1 MNNTSIYKPLS
12 LKEVFTLDY
21 FYNKPIN
28 MMLPEYKL
36 SEIGSDYKTTLK
48 NLTNN
53 GFLRKSTIQEEIEH
67 LTISDL
73 KTILKLKKLKVSGNK
88 PILLERLFSN
98 IETNELKPYSPSSF
112 YILTELGKQELNKNE
127 AYLLNSKYFD
137 FSIGVIS
144 KAKEYLEKQNPDV
157 TGTEIIYYVYHQQR
171 KRAIN
176 NKDFTYNGLWG
187 LLSKMAIFMSKIGD
201 SKNALKTYIEF
212 IALHISGCRDLQKNK
227 TVYIAHQKHNYITPY
242 YISEIQKNAIASGI
256 LYSNFDSFLLAVLD
270 EFFPILP
277 FSYYKPKTVAYI
289 IKTLLNG
296 ETVDFS
302 KLKPDYI
309 LTSKKEHELHSMFG
323 GFSFKTKSQNNTDDF
338 VKNLKD
344 WLKNPQSQPE
354 IEEWYQNNKD
364 KFK

>member
-144 KAKEYLEKQNPDV
+144 KAKEYLEKQNPNV
-157 TGTEIIYYVYHQQR
+157 TGTEILYYVYHQQR
-171 KRAIN
+171 QLAID

-187 LLSKMAIFMSKIGD
+187 LLSKMAIFMSKVGD

-212 IALHISGCRDLQKNK
+212 IALDITVENRNK
-227 TVYIAHQKHNYITPY
+227 IITPFY
-242 YISEIQKNAIASGI
+242 VSEIQKNAIASDI
-256 LYSNFDSFLLAVLD
+256 LYSNFDSFIVAVLD
-270 EFFPILP
+270 KFLNDIPCL
-277 FSYYKPKTVAYI
+277 YYNPERIANI
-289 IKTLLNG
+289 IKTNLNR
-296 ETVDFS
+296 
-302 KLKPDYI
+302 
-309 LTSKKEHELHSMFG
+309 
-323 GFSFKTKSQNNTDDF
+323 
-338 VKNLKD
+338 
-344 WLKNPQSQPE
+344 
-354 IEEWYQNNKD
+354 
-364 KFK
+364 

>member
-21 FYNKPIN
+21 FYNKPIDAI
-28 MMLPEYKL
+28 LPDYKL
-36 SEIGSDYKTTLK
+36 SEIGSDYKKTLK
-48 NLTNN
+48 NLLSN
-53 GFLRKSTIQEEIEH
+53 GFLRKSSIQEEIEH

-144 KAKEYLEKQNPDV
+144 KAKEYLEKQNPNV
-157 TGTEIIYYVYHQQR
+157 TGTEILYYVYHQQR
-171 KRAIN
+171 QLAID

-187 LLSKMAIFMSKIGD
+187 LLSKMAIFMSKVGD

-212 IALHISGCRDLQKNK
+212 IALDITVENRNK
-227 TVYIAHQKHNYITPY
+227 IITPFY
-242 YISEIQKNAIASGI
+242 VSEIQKNAIASDI
-256 LYSNFDSFLLAVLD
+256 LYSNFDSFIVAVLD
-270 EFFPILP
+270 KFLNDIPCL
-277 FSYYKPKTVAYI
+277 YYNPERIANI
-289 IKTLLNG
+289 IKTNLNR
-296 ETVDFS
+296 
-302 KLKPDYI
+302 
-309 LTSKKEHELHSMFG
+309 
-323 GFSFKTKSQNNTDDF
+323 
-338 VKNLKD
+338 
-344 WLKNPQSQPE
+344 
-354 IEEWYQNNKD
+354 
-364 KFK
+364 